1 MKFGMEKWIII
12 LTVVSAAL
20 LQLIDT
26 SIVNVTLLQMMGSL
40 GATLGDISWVITSY
54 AAANVVMIA
63 MSGWLSARY
72 GRRRFFAASIIM
84 FTFASILCGF
94 STNVWMLVAFRFLQ
108 GIAGGGLLSTAQA
121 IIVETFPKEELGFA
135 NAIYGLGVVI
145 GPTIGPALGGYITDH
160 LSWHWVFFINI
171 PVGIVAT
178 IMTLLYIKEPRDKH
192 PVKGL
197 DWPGMAFLISGVG
210 ALQVVLERGDQEGWF
225 ESGYIA
231 FLSLVAA
238 VGVVGFIWRESTT
251 EHPVVNLKLMK
262 SRTFAVGML
271 FNFILGFGLFGSV
284 FVIPVFAQSFL
295 GFTATDTGALLIPG
309 SLATAVMMP
318 IIGKMLQ
325 KKFPPHIFSGIG
337 FLLFFTSTWMMSH
350 MSAESGAGSFF
361 WPLVIRGVGLGLIF
375 IPLTTLTLVELKG
388 RDIPQGTGLSNMI
401 RQLGGSF
408 GVALMATFIERR
420 TVFHKEVLAERITA
434 FNNAAVD
441 RINGIAHLF
450 ISKGADPAAAH
461 MRAIAL
467 LDRVVA
473 KQASLLSFLDTF
485 YVIGFFFLACIPL
498 LFLFR
503 ASKKA
508 EPSASGAQGKPAAE
522 AEPVHID
529 MAME

>member
-63 MSGWLSARY
+63 MSGWLSARF
-72 GRRRFFAASIIM
+72 GRRRFFAGSIVL
-84 FTFASILCGF
+84 FTFASVLCGF

-108 GIAGGGLLSTAQA
+108 GIGGGGLLSTAQA
-121 IIVETFPKEELGFA
+121 IIVETFPKEELGLA

-160 LSWHWVFFINI
+160 LSWHWVFFINV

-178 IMTLLYIKEPRDKH
+178 AMTLLYIKEPRDKH
-192 PVKGL
+192 AVKGL
-197 DWPGMAFLISGVG
+197 DWPGMAFLIAGVG
-210 ALQVVLERGDQEGWF
+210 ALQVVLERGDKEGWF

-231 FLSLVAA
+231 ALSLIAA
-238 VGVVGFIWRESTT
+238 AGVVGFIWRELATD
-251 EHPVVNLKLMK
+251 HPVVNLRLMK

-284 FVIPVFAQSFL
+284 FVIPVFAQTFL

-318 IIGKMLQ
+318 IIGKALQ
-325 KKFPPHIFSGIG
+325 RKFPPHLFSGAG
-337 FLLFFTSTWMMSH
+337 FLLFFLSTWMLSH
-350 MSAESGAGSFF
+350 LSAESGTGSFF

-375 IPLTTLTLVELKG
+375 IPLTTMTLVELKG

-420 TVFHKEVLAERITA
+420 TAFHKEVLAERITA
-434 FNNAAVD
+434 FNAAAVERLEGIARLFIGRGGDPAGAHTRALALVD
-441 RINGIAHLF
+441 RI
-450 ISKGADPAAAH
+450 
-461 MRAIAL
+461 
-467 LDRVVA
+467 VA
-473 KQASLLSFLDTF
+473 KQASLLSYLDTF

-503 ASKKA
+503 ARK
-508 EPSASGAQGKPAAE
+508 EPAPAGGAARDR
-522 AEPVHID
+522 EPPHID

>member
-1 MKFGMEKWIII
+1 MEKWIII

-63 MSGWLSARY
+63 MSGWLSAKF
-72 GRRRFFAASIIM
+72 GRRRFFAASIIL
-84 FTFASILCGF
+84 FTFASVLCGF

-108 GIAGGGLLSTAQA
+108 GIGGGGLLSTAQA
-121 IIVETFPKEELGFA
+121 IIVETFPKEELGLA

-145 GPTIGPALGGYITDH
+145 GPTIGPAMGGYITDR

-178 IMTLLYIKEPRDKH
+178 AMTLLYIKEPHDKH

-210 ALQVVLERGDQEGWF
+210 ALQVVLERGDKEGWF
-225 ESGYIA
+225 ESAYITA
-231 FLSLVAA
+231 LTLVAA
-238 VGVVGFIWRESTT
+238 VGVVGFIWRELATD
-251 EHPVVNLKLMK
+251 HPVVNLRLMK

-284 FVIPVFAQSFL
+284 FVIPVFAQTFL
-295 GFTATDTGALLIPG
+295 GFTATDTGTLLIPG

-318 IIGKMLQ
+318 IIGKALQ
-325 KKFPPHIFSGIG
+325 RKFPPHLFSGAG
-337 FLLFFTSTWMMSH
+337 FLLFFASTWMLSH
-350 MSAESGAGSFF
+350 LSAESGTGSFF
-361 WPLVIRGVGLGLIF
+361 WPLILRGVGLGLIF
-375 IPLTTLTLVELKG
+375 IPLTTMTLVELKG

-420 TVFHKEVLAERITA
+420 TAFHREVLAERITA
-434 FNNAAVD
+434 FNSAAVE
-441 RINGIAHLF
+441 RLEGIARLF
-450 ISKGADPAAAH
+450 IGRGGDPASSH
-461 MRAIAL
+461 QRALAL
-467 LDRVVA
+467 VDRLVGR
-473 KQASLLSFLDTF
+473 QASLLSYLDTF

-503 ASKKA
+503 ARK
-508 EPSASGAQGKPAAE
+508 EPLPAGGPAPE
-522 AEPVHID
+522 REPVHID